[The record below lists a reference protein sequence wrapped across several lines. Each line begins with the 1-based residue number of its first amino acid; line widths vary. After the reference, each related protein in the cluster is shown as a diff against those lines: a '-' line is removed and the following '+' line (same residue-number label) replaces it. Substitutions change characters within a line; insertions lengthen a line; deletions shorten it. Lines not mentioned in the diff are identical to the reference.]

1 MADTTSPLDCLG
13 EAVYSTHKLIM
24 GLKNNELLPGTLD
37 LLILQS
43 VEKAPA
49 HGYTIMQRIWSSSG
63 ELFRVEEG
71 AVYPALHR
79 LELKGW
85 LAAEWGASEM
95 NRKAKFYRLTAAGR
109 KQLASERKRWRQVA
123 LGMSRVLDPL

>member
-1 MADTTSPLDCLG
+1 M
-13 EAVYSTHKLIM
+13 YSTHKPIM

-43 VEKAPA
+43 VESVPA

-71 AVYPALHR
+71 ALYPALHR
-79 LELKGW
+79 LQLKGW

-109 KQLASERKRWRQVA
+109 RQLASERMRWRQVA
-123 LGMSRVLDPL
+123 LGMSRVLDPS